1 MNSFRL
7 VKQVTKSCGGKAKC
21 SGFVAVSHR
30 ERAIAV
36 AFRGSETTT
45 QILVEALT
53 VLTVPKVSFP
63 AGGKVQKY
71 FRDAFNL
78 IWTQLKSYVYSEIR
92 R

>member
-7 VKQVTKSCGGKAKC
+7 VKQVTRSCGGNAKC

-30 ERAIAV
+30 ERAIVV
-36 AFRGSETTT
+36 AFRGSETGT
-45 QILVEALT
+45 QILMQILT
-53 VLTVPKVSFP
+53 ILTVPKVSFS
-63 AGGKVQKY
+63 AGGRVQKY